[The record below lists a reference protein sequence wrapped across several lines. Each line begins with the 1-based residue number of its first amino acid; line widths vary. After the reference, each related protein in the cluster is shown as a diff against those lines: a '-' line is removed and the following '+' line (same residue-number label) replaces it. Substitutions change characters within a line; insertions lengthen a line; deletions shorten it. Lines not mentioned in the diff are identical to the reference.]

1 MANAIQSNPV
11 YYSTISLN
19 PNDQSTTRT
28 VVLQRRSDHQGFG
41 VYIGEDI
48 PSGLYVVTVERNS
61 PAAETNIQPGDR
73 VLAFNGIS
81 VASIQNNPKERLIQV
96 AANSSTLSLTIKST
110 DIYQNLQAPLMNSAT
125 TNTYNQ
131 NPTQNVQHYTSKK
144 AIDSKT
150 DLEGYENQ

>member
-1 MANAIQSNPV
+1 MANTIQSNPV
-11 YYSTISLN
+11 YYSANSLN
-19 PNDQSTTRT
+19 LNDQSTTRT
-28 VVLQRRSDHQGFG
+28 VVLHRRTDHQGFG

-73 VLAFNGIS
+73 VLAFNGIP
-81 VASIQNNPKERLIQV
+81 VASIQNNPKERLIQE
-96 AANSSTLSLTIKST
+96 AANAITLSLTIKST
-110 DIYQNLQAPLMNSAT
+110 DIYQNLQVPLMNSAT

-131 NPTQNVQHYTSKK
+131 NSTQNVQHYTSKK

-150 DLEGYENQ
+150 DLEG